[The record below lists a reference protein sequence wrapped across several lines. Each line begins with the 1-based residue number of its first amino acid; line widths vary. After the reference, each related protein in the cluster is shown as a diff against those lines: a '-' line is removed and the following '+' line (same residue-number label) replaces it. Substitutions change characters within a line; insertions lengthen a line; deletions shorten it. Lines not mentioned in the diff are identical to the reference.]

1 MKSDLLP
8 VVQGL
13 GQNSESV
20 EISSKYAICT
30 LHYVRNVMSLIKSL
44 PTYARYKFFKE
55 RMEYE
60 SDKNNSVQV
69 YANPLK

>member
-1 MKSDLLP
+1 
-8 VVQGL
+8 
-13 GQNSESV
+13 
-20 EISSKYAICT
+20 
-30 LHYVRNVMSLIKSL
+30 MSLIKSL

-55 RMEYE
+55 QMEYE